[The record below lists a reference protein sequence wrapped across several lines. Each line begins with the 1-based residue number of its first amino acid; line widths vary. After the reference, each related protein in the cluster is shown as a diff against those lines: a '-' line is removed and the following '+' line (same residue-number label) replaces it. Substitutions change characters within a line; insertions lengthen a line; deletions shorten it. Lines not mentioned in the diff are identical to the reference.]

1 MNYEWQPT
9 THRPALEAVAELLL
23 WAGYDR
29 IADEIYAVIESDAT
43 EVGRQTEEWREAFE
57 QG

>member
-1 MNYEWQPT
+1 MNHEWQPT

-29 IADEIYAVIESDAT
+29 IADEIYAVTESDSANADKT
-43 EVGRQTEEWREAFE
+43 AGEWKDAFP
-57 QG
+57 